1 MILGVL
7 DIETTGIDK
16 RFHRIIEVG
25 VRLISDRT
33 IQDEHYQQ
41 YIQPGRS
48 VDPGAFAVHGI
59 SDDFLKDKP
68 KFQEVSADI
77 KSFLQGCDA
86 LVIHNA
92 KFDHPFLKMEF
103 AIADLD
109 VTWFDEITVIDTLT
123 LARESYPGQR
133 NNLDALCDRLGVKNN
148 DRQLHGALKDA
159 DLLAQ
164 VYLAMTR
171 KQAVMGLGLDS
182 QPEAKVVQSQVAPN
196 ISYETLSKDL
206 DRHREWLGQNSEHLF
221 FEEA

>member
-25 VRLISDRT
+25 VRLITNRVIKD
-33 IQDEHYQQ
+33 DHYQQ

-59 SDDFLKDKP
+59 SDGFLRDKP
-68 KFQEVSADI
+68 TFQEISSDLKA
-77 KSFLQGCDA
+77 FLQQCDA
-86 LVIHNA
+86 IVIHNA

-103 AIADLD
+103 AIADID
-109 VTWFDEITVIDTLT
+109 VGWFDEIEVIDTLL

-164 VYLAMTR
+164 VYLEMTR
-171 KQAVMGLGLDS
+171 KQAVMGLGGD
-182 QPEAKVVQSQVAPN
+182 APKN
-196 ISYETLSKDL
+196 DLLVGVKDVPHISYEVLAQDL
-206 DRHREWLGQNSEHLF
+206 DLHREWLASNSENLF
-221 FEEA
+221 LEEA